1 MLDYVKLSHQMSM
14 AHSTK
19 YQIIMVILIKGQFG
33 MVNLTKP
40 YPFNMA
46 NLIKL

>member
-1 MLDYVKLSHQMSM
+1 MLGYVRLSHQMSM
-14 AHSTK
+14 VHLTK
-19 YQIIMVILIKGQFG
+19 YQIIMVILTKGQIG

-46 NLIKL
+46 NLTKL